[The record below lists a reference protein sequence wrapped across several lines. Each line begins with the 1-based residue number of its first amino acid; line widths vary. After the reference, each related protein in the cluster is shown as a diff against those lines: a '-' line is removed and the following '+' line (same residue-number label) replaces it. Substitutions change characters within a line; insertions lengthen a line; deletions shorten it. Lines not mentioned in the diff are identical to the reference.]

1 MPTADRPAGD
11 VPDESHEPQPAQP
24 SQQIPGEDADETAS
38 RIASPDADT
47 ARWRLVARAL
57 VGLEALAPLAFA
69 VYGLVQ
75 LLGGGSVVRRN
86 ETMLVV
92 LMAVTGLALV
102 YVAYAVG
109 LGRRAVRT
117 ATLVWQALLVLGP
130 AQYIWQAGYPLLAVL
145 VIAFAVL
152 TGYATV
158 RATRQPAADQP
169 EA

>member
-1 MPTADRPAGD
+1 MPTADRPTGD
-11 VPDESHEPQPAQP
+11 VPDESQPHQAAQP
-24 SQQIPGEDADETAS
+24 SQETPAADAAATPP

-47 ARWRLVARAL
+47 ARWRLIARAL
-57 VGLEALAPLAFA
+57 VGIEALAPLAFA

-75 LLGGGSVVRRN
+75 LLAGGSVVRRN
-86 ETMLVV
+86 ETML
-92 LMAVTGLALV
+92 
-102 YVAYAVG
+102 VAYAVG

-130 AQYIWQAGYPLLAVL
+130 AQYIWQAGFPLLAVL

-152 TGYATV
+152 TGYAAV